1 MNDNIRENNI
11 LKHLEILNKKAE
23 EFANNIPFNELENY
37 LAKELGLDK
46 LNLHLK
52 VEKTERFGLCGNQDK
67 VLSNILID
75 FESDNLY
82 IKDKLLAN
90 LVKSIK
96 ISNSYESIVIEKT
109 EDNNKFE
116 RDDFDYTKIEDLYV
130 YFIIDLRYIHH
141 DNGKNG
147 HTIARAIYDK
157 NGWNIEMTKDL

>member
-1 MNDNIRENNI
+1 MNDNIRKNNI

-23 EFANNIPFNELENY
+23 EFANNIPFHELENY

-52 VEKTERFGLCGNQDK
+52 VEKKERFGLCGYQDK
-67 VLSNILID
+67 VFSNILID

-96 ISNSYESIVIEKT
+96 IFNAYKGTVIEKT

-147 HTIARAIYDK
+147 HTIARVRYNK

>member
-1 MNDNIRENNI
+1 MNENTRKNNI

-52 VEKTERFGLCGNQDK
+52 VEKTEKFGLYGNQDK

-75 FESDNLY
+75 FESDNLF
-82 IKDKLLAN
+82 IKDKLLAT

-147 HTIARAIYDK
+147 HTIARAIYYK
-157 NGWNIEMTKDL
+157 NGWNIEMEKDL

>member
-1 MNDNIRENNI
+1 MNDNIRKNNI

-23 EFANNIPFNELENY
+23 EFANNIPFYELENY

-52 VEKTERFGLCGNQDK
+52 VEKTEKFGLYGNQDK

-75 FESDNLY
+75 FESDNLF

-147 HTIARAIYDK
+147 HTIARARYNK
-157 NGWNIEMTKDL
+157 NGWNIEMEKDL

>member
-1 MNDNIRENNI
+1 MNENTRKNNI

-52 VEKTERFGLCGNQDK
+52 VEKTEKFGLYGNQDK

-75 FESDNLY
+75 FESDNLF
-82 IKDKLLAN
+82 IKDKLLAT

-157 NGWNIEMTKDL
+157 NGWNIEMEKDL